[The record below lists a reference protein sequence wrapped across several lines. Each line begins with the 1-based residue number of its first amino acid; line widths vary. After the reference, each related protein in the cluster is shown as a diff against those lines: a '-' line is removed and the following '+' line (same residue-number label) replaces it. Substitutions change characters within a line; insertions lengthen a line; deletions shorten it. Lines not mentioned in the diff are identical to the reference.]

1 MVAHKYATEAAHTG
15 ANIIIDMDMNPTKT
29 LEDDVLTFDV
39 SDDELE
45 AAAGIGNVVIQTLK
59 SSAANCCQA

>member
-1 MVAHKYATEAAHTG
+1 M
-15 ANIIIDMDMNPTKT
+15 IDMDLNATKT